1 MRQPV
6 KDFGAVPLD
15 GGPWHEL
22 TDPTTGRKIIIKD
35 VIADAFLQ
43 QLLTRPEEYDVIA
56 TLNLNGDYISDAL
69 AACVGGIGIAPG
81 REYQLHGWDRYL

>member
-56 TLNLNGDYISDAL
+56 TLNLKWRLYFGCA
-69 AACVGGIGIAPG
+69 GGLCRRHRHRPG